1 MKAEGGR
8 QDLRARTKD
17 YALRIIRLYRALPRR
32 DGVADVLGKQL
43 LRSATSVAAH
53 YREACRA
60 KSDLDFISKLE
71 GAQQELDESELWLEL
86 LSDSGVIKSAL
97 VQPLRQET
105 NELIA
110 IFVTM
115 TKNVKTR
122 RREAI

>member
-1 MKAEGGR
+1 MSVPE
-8 QDLRARTKD
+8 DLRTRTKK
-17 YALRIIRLYRALPRR
+17 YALRIIRLFRALPRR
-32 DGVADVLGKQL
+32 DGVAEVIGKQL

-60 KSDLDFISKLE
+60 KSHLDFISKLE

-86 LSDSGVIKSAL
+86 LGDAEVIKPKLIA
-97 VQPLRQET
+97 PLLQET

-115 TKNVKTR
+115 TKNVKMR
-122 RREAI
+122 RRKTME

>member
-1 MKAEGGR
+1 MSVPE
-8 QDLRARTKD
+8 DLRSRTKK
-17 YALRIIRLYRALPRR
+17 YALRIIRLFRALPRR
-32 DGVADVLGKQL
+32 DPVADVLGRQL

-86 LSDSGVIKSAL
+86 LSDSSVIKPRL
-97 VQPLRQET
+97 IQPLRDET

-115 TKNVKTR
+115 TKKVKTR
-122 RREAI
+122 RQRAV